1 MHMVY
6 TRTHTDFELL
16 ESLLTTCKVFNKETN
31 KARRSFQK
39 MAQEKEEK
47 FQKETTDIADRDPSY
62 FNDDKDYLDAIS
74 QAVKY
79 RKLELGEL
87 MNDLIAEK
95 NRIGKEHLVKARD
108 EDNNTLLHRAIQDG
122 LSSMIE
128 FFVELTP
135 TAIDLV
141 NRNGFPPLHL
151 ACMIG
156 RYHAVKSLLGAL
168 KQSNGSLRGE
178 GSPRRRVDV
187 TQIVNATPDEC
198 TGWSQMAMNLD
209 PKRSALHMACEG
221 KCKEENLCRVVEELI
236 LHNAN
241 LAATDSLGWTALHLA
256 AMHGKRKVVDLLL
269 LKGQDQQLR
278 LCDHK
283 NNEGKTALHLA
294 CEYGNLSITQKLT
307 YHMIPESLTT
317 LEDKHQKCPL
327 RLAQDNRRKKV
338 VEWITDHLKK
348 A

>member
-1 MHMVY
+1 
-6 TRTHTDFELL
+6 
-16 ESLLTTCKVFNKETN
+16 
-31 KARRSFQK
+31 
-39 MAQEKEEK
+39 
-47 FQKETTDIADRDPSY
+47 
-62 FNDDKDYLDAIS
+62 
-74 QAVKY
+74 
-79 RKLELGEL
+79 
-87 MNDLIAEK
+87 MN
-95 NRIGKEHLVKARD
+95 
-108 EDNNTLLHRAIQDG
+108 
-122 LSSMIE
+122 
-128 FFVELTP
+128 
-135 TAIDLV
+135 
-141 NRNGFPPLHL
+141 
-151 ACMIG
+151 
-156 RYHAVKSLLGAL
+156 
-168 KQSNGSLRGE
+168 
-178 GSPRRRVDV
+178 
-187 TQIVNATPDEC
+187 
-198 TGWSQMAMNLD
+198 MNLD